1 MATTVPDYSVGF
13 TQEEVEEIFA
23 ILKLELKKVIASY
36 SESGTQVIRQRT
48 EDIHAK
54 MAACQRALQTMDPTT
69 YGSTNKTATSAVPYH
84 LPR

>member
-1 MATTVPDYSVGF
+1 MASVPDYSIGF
-13 TQEEVEEIFA
+13 SQAEVEEIFA

-54 MAACQRALQTMDPTT
+54 MAACQRALQILDPST
-69 YGSTNKTATSAVPYH
+69 YGTTSKTATSAVPYH

>member
-1 MATTVPDYSVGF
+1 MANAPDYSIGF
-13 TQEEVEEIFA
+13 TVEEVEEIFA
-23 ILKLELKKVIASY
+23 ALKLELKKTIASY

-54 MAACQRALQTMDPTT
+54 MAACQRALQKLDPAT
-69 YGSTNKTATSAVPYH
+69 YGANAQTAVSAVPYH